1 MKKNFPG
8 FYFENK
14 IDSAIMNQAIVVFDH
29 SVILNFF
36 KLPESDA
43 NLIIDVL
50 SKAKLKLWLP
60 YCMACQ
66 YHLNLNKTI
75 ENESAVY
82 NNYRKKLGEL
92 SVYANLPLCHLSA
105 DEKET
110 LLNFVKKMDSRL
122 ESVIDN
128 LRKNLGATSPLKNKI
143 ADLFSDS
150 IGVEEQDPHPY
161 NMDVNGEAKEVTAN
175 EKRLSYNGV
184 TIDYKSTEYPKYEK
198 IAFNS
203 LVDRAKSMKASLIL
217 IIPQN
222 QSPLFFDELNGTMVV
237 KQDLQNYFM
246 KNTNGRGFYC
256 YTIDSFL
263 REIQKCRAIEIPPQL
278 FTSISICSQFS
289 RQECKF
295 IGNNWYER

>member
-1 MKKNFPG
+1 MESTN
-8 FYFENK
+8 N
-14 IDSAIMNQAIVVFDH
+14 DDRLLLAD
-29 SVILNFF
+29 
-36 KLPESDA
+36 LPEYKKILSEEK
-43 NLIIDVL
+43 LLFSEQII
-50 SKAKLKLWLP
+50 KI
-60 YCMACQ
+60 
-66 YHLNLNKTI
+66 N
-75 ENESAVY
+75 
-82 NNYRKKLGEL
+82 R
-92 SVYANLPLCHLSA
+92 
-105 DEKET
+105 
-110 LLNFVKKMDSRL
+110 LLNEDRGILITDKAFYNIKKRTTIRRRTELKALIGITITNISDEFILHVAEADDDYHYS
-122 ESVIDN
+122 
-128 LRKNLGATSPLKNKI
+128 SPLKNKI

-161 NMDVNGEAKEVTAN
+161 NMDVNVETKEVTAN

-237 KQDLQNYFM
+237 KQELQNYFM

-263 REIQKCRAIEIPPQL
+263 REIQKCRAIEIPPQI